1 MKKIYFLLLVMLV
14 SFSQAQD
21 FRFKKGVIIKEVPMV
36 TDSIGSYALYLPKDF
51 QMNKTWPVLF
61 AFDPAGDGE
70 RAATVFKEV
79 AEQYGFIIVASNS
92 IKNDLLE
99 KNLPRFD
106 KLSVEIAQTF
116 PIQKTR
122 VMLAGQSGGARLA
135 TTIAVITNKVEAVI
149 ACGASF
155 SDKPDYYPTKP
166 NFYFVGITGVYDF
179 NNIEMEFAQEYLN
192 RKKIPNELF
201 VFDGGH
207 EWPDAATVAKAFK
220 WIEFRY
226 QKKYNKL
233 PKDTLLLQYKKDFD
247 AASQLATYNKEAAL
261 RSLNRIYKNYKPQL
275 KTDSLKKIIRNLK
288 KAPDYKAR
296 VKKDWQAILEEDDL
310 RNMYALY
317 FREDLEALN
326 FDNLAWWESQLQ
338 QIDSFTKSK
347 EFFKKRTGKRLQSL
361 LFTAAKEVSMT
372 LTDATDT
379 KKWLYTNI
387 FMTLANKNY
396 NQAYFNIIQYGA
408 KKLDYDLALFYTDE
422 LFKNGFTDLET
433 LYNIEGASLFFVLP
447 DYLELEDFYFNQEK
461 DEKEIE

>member
-1 MKKIYFLLLVMLV
+1 
-14 SFSQAQD
+14 
-21 FRFKKGVIIKEVPMV
+21 
-36 TDSIGSYALYLPKDF
+36 
-51 QMNKTWPVLF
+51 
-61 AFDPAGDGE
+61 
-70 RAATVFKEV
+70 
-79 AEQYGFIIVASNS
+79 
-92 IKNDLLE
+92 
-99 KNLPRFD
+99 
-106 KLSVEIAQTF
+106 
-116 PIQKTR
+116 
-122 VMLAGQSGGARLA
+122 
-135 TTIAVITNKVEAVI
+135 
-149 ACGASF
+149 
-155 SDKPDYYPTKP
+155 
-166 NFYFVGITGVYDF
+166 
-179 NNIEMEFAQEYLN
+179 
-192 RKKIPNELF
+192 
-201 VFDGGH
+201 
-207 EWPDAATVAKAFK
+207 
-220 WIEFRY
+220 
-226 QKKYNKL
+226 
-233 PKDTLLLQYKKDFD
+233 
-247 AASQLATYNKEAAL
+247 
-261 RSLNRIYKNYKPQL
+261 
-275 KTDSLKKIIRNLK
+275 
-288 KAPDYKAR
+288 
-296 VKKDWQAILEEDDL
+296 
-310 RNMYALY
+310 MYALY